1 MGRCYSIACTSI
13 VWPTAWVYRSRR
25 VGAPASMRRQSDLA
39 VHRQLYDHSG
49 MGDPIEELRET
60 TRQRLAVLHSG
71 VRRVRLAD
79 FPDHGNIGDSAIA
92 LGEWRFW
99 ADAGVEVLEVQSQ
112 ATITRQMLAST
123 EPVVVHGGGNI
134 GGLYPGSDLLRLEVA
149 SRLPRDTILIQAPQT
164 VHFTS
169 QTERQKFDRGF
180 AMRPH
185 TRIAVRDHRS
195 AALLSEV
202 APGVIT
208 CPDAVHMLGSIEA
221 PKPSSEVVVL
231 RRADGES
238 RGTLRS
244 GSDWPSDPW
253 DLNASRWWANRA
265 AAVPPLRRL
274 FHRHPDTWLSKAE
287 RRFQR
292 GVRFLSQGETIVT
305 DRLHAMLIG
314 LQMGRRVIATDNSY
328 GKLSAYAEAW
338 LQPFGDQLELR
349 MTDPI

>member
-1 MGRCYSIACTSI
+1 MHR
-13 VWPTAWVYRSRR
+13 RS
-25 VGAPASMRRQSDLA
+25 GLA
-39 VHRQLYDHSG
+39 VARKVYDHSG
-49 MGDPIEELRET
+49 MTDPIAVLRDTAKE
-60 TRQRLAVLHSG
+60 RLAELHSG

-99 ADAGVEVLEVQSQ
+99 ADAGIEVLEVQSQ
-112 ATITRQMLAST
+112 ATITRRMLAST

-149 SRLPRDTILIQAPQT
+149 SRLPRDTVLIQAPQT

-169 QTERQKFDRGF
+169 ETERQKFDRGF

-221 PKPSSEVVVL
+221 PPPSSEVVVL

-314 LQMGRRVIATDNSY
+314 LQMGRRVIATDNTY

-349 MTDPI
+349 MADRS

>member
-1 MGRCYSIACTSI
+1 
-13 VWPTAWVYRSRR
+13 
-25 VGAPASMRRQSDLA
+25 MR
-39 VHRQLYDHSG
+39 
-49 MGDPIEELRET
+49 DPIVELRDK
-60 TRQRLAVLHSG
+60 TRQRLAELHSG

-99 ADAGVEVLEVQSQ
+99 ADAGIEVLEVQSQ
-112 ATITRQMLAST
+112 ATITSRMLAST

-149 SRLPRDTILIQAPQT
+149 SRLPRDTILMQAPQT

-169 QTERQKFDRGF
+169 QSERQKFVQGF

-185 TRIAVRDHRS
+185 TRIAVRDRRS

-202 APGVIT
+202 APSVIT

-221 PKPSSEVVVL
+221 PAPSSAVVVL

-244 GSDWPSDPW
+244 GSDWPPDPW

-265 AAVPPLRRL
+265 ATVPPLRRL
-274 FHRHPDTWLSKAE
+274 FQRRPDAWMSKAE

-349 MTDPI
+349 MTDAV